1 MLRTFILFLVS
12 FLVTIGVG
20 VGMMYMLKQQREQQ
34 TGTPATTVQPAEPA
48 PAVTETPAKP
58 ETTPAPAPAEEPK
71 AEEPADTT
79 TTAPAPVPEPAPVAE
94 PTPAKPAVSA
104 ELAAAQAVQEA
115 LSADNPQAALE
126 QMVAEGKLAPEAA
139 AALAAWREKHSIAKV
154 EEVGNA
160 RRADGSRVT
169 RYRLV
174 AAEGGEDMLVSVV
187 TKADGSCFIESAH
200 SANADKTALSAES
213 DSLAVAEG
221 FVEAVRR
228 GDMATARKMV
238 TGTQV
243 SDATVAGLCMMF
255 EEGEFKLRETA
266 PIRNAF
272 ENATNSGYVVY
283 VVGKLAEKPANIGL
297 EETRTEKGWG
307 VSSVSLDALLSMYE
321 ATASAEGGHYFPIV
335 KNPKGGDSLALFFG
349 FNEAA
354 LTPRSQ
360 RQLQIV
366 AELLK
371 ASHGHLNISGH
382 TDDVGSEA
390 YNQKLSERRAEA
402 VREALI
408 GFGVEPDQV
417 SAEGMG
423 KSQPRRTSSTEDTE
437 QQIDYIRGENRRAE
451 IYLDFE

>member
-1 MLRTFILFLVS
+1 MLRTFLLFLVS

-20 VGMMYMLKQQREQQ
+20 AGMMYMLKQQRGQQ
-34 TGTPATTVQPAEPA
+34 MPETPAATTEQPAEPA
-48 PAVTETPAKP
+48 PAETATPAEP
-58 ETTPAPAPAEEPK
+58 APVAPAPAEEPK
-71 AEEPADTT
+71 AEEPAP
-79 TTAPAPVPEPAPVAE
+79 AAEEPAPVPAPAPAVEPA
-94 PTPAKPAVSA
+94 PAKPAVSG
-104 ELAAAQAVQEA
+104 ELAAAQAVHEA
-115 LSADNPQAALE
+115 LTAEDPKAALE
-126 QMVAEGKLAPEAA
+126 KLVADGQMTPEAA
-139 AALAAWREKHSIAKV
+139 AALAAWRETHSVAKV

-160 RRADGSRVT
+160 RREDGSRVT
-169 RYRLV
+169 RYRIV
-174 AAEGGEDMLVSVV
+174 SAEGGEDMLVSVV
-187 TKADGSCFIESAH
+187 TKADGSTLIESAQ
-200 SANADKTALSAES
+200 SANADKTVLTAES

-243 SDATVAGLCMMF
+243 SDATVAGLCMIF
-255 EEGEFKLRETA
+255 EEGEFKLREKA

-272 ENATNSGYVVY
+272 ENATNSGYIVY
-283 VVGKLAEKPANIGL
+283 VEGKNTEKPANIGL

-307 VSSVSLDALLSMYE
+307 VSGVSLDALLSMYE
-321 ATASAEGGHYFPIV
+321 ATATAEGGHYFPIV

-408 GFGVEPDQV
+408 GFGVEPEQV

-423 KSQPRRTSSTEDTE
+423 KSQPRRTYSTEDTE

>member
-20 VGMMYMLKQQREQQ
+20 AGMMYMLKQQREQQ
-34 TGTPATTVQPAEPA
+34 MPETPAMTTAQSAESAPAETATPAEPA
-48 PAVTETPAKP
+48 PVAPASAEDPKSEEP
-58 ETTPAPAPAEEPK
+58 APAAEEPVPAPTPAPAA
-71 AEEPADTT
+71 EPA
-79 TTAPAPVPEPAPVAE
+79 
-94 PTPAKPAVSA
+94 PAKPAVSG

-115 LSADNPQAALE
+115 LTADDPKAALE
-126 QMVAEGKLAPEAA
+126 KLVADGQMTPEAA
-139 AALAAWREKHSIAKV
+139 ASLAAWRETHSVAKV

-160 RRADGSRVT
+160 RREDGSRVT
-169 RYRLV
+169 RYRIV
-174 AAEGGEDMLVSVV
+174 SAEGGEDMLVSVV
-187 TKADGSCFIESAH
+187 TKADGSTLIESAQ
-200 SANADKTALSAES
+200 SANADKTVLTAES

-243 SDATVAGLCMMF
+243 SDATVAGLCMIF

-272 ENATNSGYVVY
+272 ENATNSGFIVY
-283 VVGKLAEKPANIGL
+283 VEGKNTEKPANIGL

-307 VSSVSLDALLSMYE
+307 VSGVSLDALLSMYE

-408 GFGVEPDQV
+408 GFGVEPEQV

-423 KSQPRRTSSTEDTE
+423 KSQPRRTYSTEDSE

>member
-1 MLRTFILFLVS
+1 MIRTFILFLVS

-20 VGMMYMLKQQREQQ
+20 AGMMYMLKQQREQQ
-34 TGTPATTVQPAEPA
+34 AAETAAAPIVQPAPAPAAAPAEPA
-48 PAVTETPAKP
+48 PV
-58 ETTPAPAPAEEPK
+58 APAPAEEPK
-71 AEEPADTT
+71 AEEPAETAT
-79 TTAPAPVPEPAPVAE
+79 EPAPAPAPAPVAE
-94 PTPAKPAVSA
+94 PAPAKPALPA
-104 ELAAAQAVQEA
+104 EQAAALAVHEA
-115 LSADNPQAALE
+115 LSSDNPQAALE
-126 QMVAEGKLAPEAA
+126 KLVAEGRMTPEAA
-139 AALAAWREKHSIAKV
+139 AALAAWRETHSIARV

-160 RRADGSRVT
+160 RREDGSRVT

-174 AAEGGEDMLVSVV
+174 AAECGEDMLVSVV
-187 TKADGSCFIESAH
+187 TKADGSTIIESAQ
-200 SANADKTALSAES
+200 STPADKTLLTAES

-243 SDATVAGLCMMF
+243 SDATVAGLCMIF

-272 ENATNSGYVVY
+272 ENATNSGYIVY
-283 VVGKLAEKPANIGL
+283 VVGKSTEKPANIGL
-297 EETRTEKGWG
+297 EEARTEKGWG
-307 VSSVSLDALLSMYE
+307 VCGVSLDALLSMYE

-360 RQLQIV
+360 RQLRIV

-390 YNQKLSERRAEA
+390 YNQRLSERRAEA

-408 GFGVEPDQV
+408 GFGVEAEQV

-423 KSQPRRTSSTEDTE
+423 KSQPRRTYSTEDSE

>member
-1 MLRTFILFLVS
+1 MLRTFLLFLAS

-20 VGMMYMLKQQREQQ
+20 VGMLYMLRHKAELLQ
-34 TGTPATTVQPAEPA
+34 TPAAPAEVTAPAAAPA
-48 PAVTETPAKP
+48 PTATPA
-58 ETTPAPAPAEEPK
+58 TPAPA
-71 AEEPADTT
+71 
-79 TTAPAPVPEPAPVAE
+79 PAPVAE
-94 PTPAKPAVSA
+94 PTPAPAPAPAAEEPTPQPAPAPAPAPAAKPEQPA
-104 ELAAAQAVQEA
+104 ELTAAQAVQEA
-115 LSADNPQAALE
+115 LTAENPQAALE
-126 QMVAEGKLAPEAA
+126 QLVAEGRMTPEAA
-139 AALAAWREKHSIAKV
+139 AALKAWREKHRIAKV

-160 RRADGSRVT
+160 RRADGSRET

-174 AAEGGEDMLVSVV
+174 AAEGGEDMLITVV
-187 TKADGSCFIESAH
+187 TKADGSCIIESAV
-200 SANADKTALSAES
+200 SANADKTALTAES

-243 SDATVAGLCMMF
+243 SDATVAGLCMIF
-255 EEGEFKLRETA
+255 EEGEFKLRESA

-272 ENATNSGYVVY
+272 ENATNSGYIVY
-283 VVGKLAEKPANIGL
+283 VVGKSAEKPANIGL

-307 VSSVSLDALLSMYE
+307 VSGVSLDALLSMYE
-321 ATASAEGGHYFPIV
+321 ATAFAEGGHYFPIV

-349 FNEAA
+349 FNEAD

-408 GFGVEPDQV
+408 GFGVEPEQV

-423 KSQPRRTSSTEDTE
+423 KSQPRRTYTTEDSE

>member
-1 MLRTFILFLVS
+1 MLRTFLLFLVS

-20 VGMMYMLKQQREQQ
+20 AGMMYMLKQQREQQ
-34 TGTPATTVQPAEPA
+34 MPETPAATTEPPAEPA
-48 PAVTETPAKP
+48 PAETATPAEP
-58 ETTPAPAPAEEPK
+58 APVAPAPAEEPK
-71 AEEPADTT
+71 TEEPAPAAEEPAPVP
-79 TTAPAPVPEPAPVAE
+79 APAPAVEPA
-94 PTPAKPAVSA
+94 TAKPAASG
-104 ELAAAQAVQEA
+104 EQAAAQAVHEA
-115 LSADNPQAALE
+115 LTADDPKAALE
-126 QMVAEGKLAPEAA
+126 KLVADGQMTPEAA
-139 AALAAWREKHSIAKV
+139 AALAAWRETHSVAKV

-169 RYRLV
+169 RYRIV
-174 AAEGGEDMLVSVV
+174 SAEGGEDMLVSVV
-187 TKADGSCFIESAH
+187 TKADGSTLIESAQ
-200 SANADKTALSAES
+200 SANADKTVLTAES

-228 GDMATARKMV
+228 GDMVTARKMV

-243 SDATVAGLCMMF
+243 SDATVAGLCMIF
-255 EEGEFKLRETA
+255 EEGEFKLREKA

-272 ENATNSGYVVY
+272 ENATNSGYIVY
-283 VVGKLAEKPANIGL
+283 VEGKSTDKPANIGL

-307 VSSVSLDALLSMYE
+307 VSGVSLDALLSMYE

-371 ASHGHLNISGH
+371 AGHGHLNISGH

-408 GFGVEPDQV
+408 GFGVEPEQV
-417 SAEGMG
+417 SAEGLG
-423 KSQPRRTSSTEDTE
+423 KSQPRRTYTTDDSE

>member
-1 MLRTFILFLVS
+1 MLRTFLLFLAS

-20 VGMMYMLKQQREQQ
+20 AGMLYMLRHKAELQQ
-34 TGTPATTVQPAEPA
+34 TPA
-48 PAVTETPAKP
+48 PAEVTAPAAAPAPTATPAA
-58 ETTPAPAPAEEPK
+58 PAPAPAPAAEPTPVPAPAPA
-71 AEEPADTT
+71 AEEPAPQP
-79 TTAPAPVPEPAPVAE
+79 APAPAPAPA
-94 PTPAKPAVSA
+94 AKPELPA
-104 ELAAAQAVQEA
+104 EQTAAQAVQEA
-115 LSADNPQAALE
+115 LSAENPQAALE
-126 QMVAEGKLAPEAA
+126 QLVAEGRMTPEAA
-139 AALAAWREKHSIAKV
+139 AALKAWCEKHSIAKV

-160 RRADGSRVT
+160 RRADGSRET

-174 AAEGGEDMLVSVV
+174 AAEGGEDMLITVV
-187 TKADGSCFIESAH
+187 TKPDGSCIIESAV
-200 SANADKTALSAES
+200 SANADKTALTAES

-243 SDATVAGLCMMF
+243 TDATLAGLCMMF
-255 EEGEFKLRETA
+255 EEGEFKLRESA

-272 ENATNSGYVVY
+272 ENATNSGFIVY
-283 VVGKLAEKPANIGL
+283 VVGKRAEKPANIGL
-297 EETRTEKGWG
+297 EETRTQKGWS
-307 VSSVSLDALLSMYE
+307 VSGVSLDALLSMYE
-321 ATASAEGGHYFPIV
+321 ATGLAEGGHYFPIV

-349 FNEAA
+349 FNEAD

-371 ASHGHLNISGH
+371 SSHGHLNISGH
-382 TDDVGSEA
+382 TDDVGSDA

-402 VREALI
+402 VRAALI
-408 GFGVEPDQV
+408 GFGVEPGQV
-417 SAEGMG
+417 TAEGLG
-423 KSQPRRTSSTEDTE
+423 KSQPRRTYTTDDSE